1 MMDVLVHLLTLVC
14 VLNKLKM
21 IEILE
26 ITVCIAAL
34 IWAGYTLFSSVYS
47 CSNPNKCNKNC
58 KCYE

>member
-1 MMDVLVHLLTLVC
+1 LETFKPCCNSPRKNL
-14 VLNKLKM
+14 M

-34 IWAGYTLFSSVYS
+34 IWACYTLFSSVYL